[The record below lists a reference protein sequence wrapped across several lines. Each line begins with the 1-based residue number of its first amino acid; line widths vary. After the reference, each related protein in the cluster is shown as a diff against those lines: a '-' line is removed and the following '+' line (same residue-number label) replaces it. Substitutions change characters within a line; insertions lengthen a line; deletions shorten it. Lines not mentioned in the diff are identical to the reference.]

1 MVVSMKVIPNSGQF
15 VSVHL
20 FLHQLLQLGHVEQV
34 VGELVD
40 EGRGEEGLL
49 VLGDASV
56 NGSIDHA
63 LKKIRFEL

>member
-1 MVVSMKVIPNSGQF
+1 MVSMKRIPNRSLS
-15 VSVHL
+15 VVVHL